1 MESNMI
7 YHLNDKMP
15 MKHILLYGL
24 QELLAVLVATLLI
37 ASICDVSVGAGLI
50 GAGVSTLMY
59 ILATKGNSNVYVSNS
74 GAFVA
79 PVLFSFATGGGTA
92 ALIGALTICVVYV
105 LFGFVFERFSIDAMY
120 KLLPKPLIA
129 SITILIGLSLIGY
142 VPTYLGDTGIWGTI
156 IALIVALTIVVIMHY
171 GNGKMKTLPFLIAV
185 GVGYIVS
192 VILTVTGV
200 ISLVDFSVFDN
211 IKFVQI
217 PKFNFMNLN
226 SINTTT
232 IVSVVVMYSVYS
244 FSGICEVIADH
255 QAMSVVIDYDL
266 LKNNGMKRTFVA
278 MGLAN
283 GVSGLISGLGQTSY
297 GEGTGCT
304 AASKVANA
312 RVTAAASVFLI
323 LMGFCGPIQA
333 LMISIPS
340 VVFAGAS
347 LVLYPLIAIAG
358 FKMLI
363 NNKID
368 LDNSKNLALVAIPIS
383 IGLGSIAIGGE
394 AFSLSGTALAL
405 IVGIVLNL
413 MLKE

>member
-129 SITILIGLSLIGY
+129 SITILIGLSLIEY